1 MYYCK
6 KCGKALP
13 DTARFCDR
21 CNTSVRQQSRKKAL
35 IDDLKEERLARQKAK
50 EVEQRL
56 RNIKK
61 LKHRRIKLVIGA
73 VILLILLGVGSGV
86 ASNIIFSNSSPFK
99 NGLDAVPDITEEP
112 TGTEMARSG
121 GGLNSDGYIE
131 TEISGKRFAYPPSF
145 TAADGASAG
154 ALILTDSV
162 GDAKLTAEYAATA
175 QTDPGEAMKGCIDTN
190 GLIAPSGSVS
200 DNTYAVTGTRGE
212 STYHRG
218 GRIEDG
224 RELYYELVYPTAS
237 VYAEKYKEYAAYI
250 DKFLKGV

>member
-21 CNTSVRQQSRKKAL
+21 CNTSVRQQSKKKAL

-61 LKHRRIKLVIGA
+61 IKRRPIKLA
-73 VILLILLGVGSGV
+73 VWAIIVLILLGVGSGV
-86 ASNIIFSNSSPFK
+86 ASNIIFSNSSSFK
-99 NGLDAVPDITEEP
+99 NGLNAVPDITEAP
-112 TGTEMARSG
+112 SGTEKADSG
-121 GGLNSDGYIE
+121 SSLNSAGYIE
-131 TEISGKRFAYPPSF
+131 TVIAGERFAYPPSF
-145 TAADGASAG
+145 TAGDSTAAG

-175 QTDPGEAMKGCIDTN
+175 QTDPGEAMKSCIDTN
-190 GLIAPSGSVS
+190 GLIAPSGAVS

-212 STYHRG
+212 STYHRS
-218 GRIEDG
+218 GRITGG

-237 VYAEKYKEYAAYI
+237 VYAEKYKEYAEYM
-250 DKFLKGV
+250 DKFLKGE